1 MKVAVGVA
9 GVLLILALLA
19 LTFLPL
25 PITRLDAAA
34 PTQPIAFSHKI
45 HAGDF
50 KIDCQYCH
58 ADARRSEYAG
68 IPSVTRCVGCHRIT
82 AADRPEI
89 RKVAEY
95 HAKQEPIPWVRIY
108 KVPEYVYFPHKA
120 HIRAELTCQQ
130 CHGKVETM
138 DQVTASTGQ
147 SLLNDLLNLTGMP
160 VTSLPLTMGW
170 CVECH
175 TEKKANLECTA
186 CHH

>member
-1 MKVAVGVA
+1 MDFGLSDVHRMVQETVREFVLKEVAPV
-9 GVLLILALLA
+9 I
-19 LTFLPL
+19 
-25 PITRLDAAA
+25 
-34 PTQPIAFSHKI
+34 K
-45 HAGDF
+45 
-50 KIDCQYCH
+50 
-58 ADARRSEYAG
+58 EY
-68 IPSVTRCVGCHRIT
+68 
-82 AADRPEI
+82 DR
-89 RKVAEY
+89 
-95 HAKQEPIPWVRIY
+95 KQEPIPWVRIY